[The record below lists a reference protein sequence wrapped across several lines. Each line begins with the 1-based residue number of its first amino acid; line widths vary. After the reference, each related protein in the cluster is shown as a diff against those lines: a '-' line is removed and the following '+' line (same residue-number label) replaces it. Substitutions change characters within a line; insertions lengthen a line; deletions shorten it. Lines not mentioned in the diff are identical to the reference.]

1 MNADLFKEFKRLCS
15 ALIVIAID
23 GIILTLTWNAI
34 AWQFNLPTFSIFTG
48 MGAIWVIRTLKEK
61 KGGI

>member
-1 MNADLFKEFKRLCS
+1 MDIKLLRKLCT

-34 AWQFNLPTFSIFTG
+34 AWEFNLPTFSIFTG
-48 MGAIWVIRTLKEK
+48 IGAMWVFYTLRWG
-61 KGGI
+61 KGGK